1 MSEKTFKIVNGD
13 LSDGY
18 HTFDE
23 LYEHRCLL
31 FINLCLILS
40 HRCYW
45 RPHYEGWPL
54 LGLETDRGQVT
65 YHVPEKYLPLFTKH
79 IRQGGPEWDGH
90 TSKDAADRLESFAK
104 TFVTGQVTPPKSTKC
119 PMHGKEECACG

>member
-13 LSDGY
+13 MSDGY

-31 FINLCLILS
+31 FINLALTYPTEA
-40 HRCYW
+40 YW

-54 LGLETDRGQVT
+54 IGLDLPVGQVT
-65 YHVPEKYLPLFTKH
+65 YHVPEKYLPLFKDKVKL
-79 IRQGGPEWDGH
+79 GGPEWDGH
-90 TSKDAADRLESFAK
+90 TSAQVVERLAK
-104 TFVTGQVTPPKSTKC
+104 WAV
-119 PMHGKEECACG
+119 EEELTQQPCGEGDKNG

>member
-1 MSEKTFKIVNGD
+1 MIMNTKTFKIVGND

-31 FINLCLILS
+31 FICLCLA
-40 HRCYW
+40 HPTNAYW

-54 LGLETDRGQVT
+54 LGLELLAGQVT
-65 YHVPEKYLPLFTKH
+65 YHVPEKYLPLFKDK
-79 IRQGGPEWDGH
+79 IKQGGPEWDGH
-90 TSKDAADRLESFAK
+90 TSSDVVDRLTQFAE
-104 TFVTGQVTPPKSTKC
+104 
-119 PMHGKEECACG
+119 GKVRSV